1 MVPQRPCKVAG
12 WSRLDWIYV
21 LLLCMQ
27 DGTVA
32 TGDMSKRAG
41 RYSGKSL

>member
-1 MVPQRPCKVAG
+1 M
-12 WSRLDWIYV
+12 SRLDWIYV

-32 TGDMSKRAG
+32 TGDMNIIESWEILWKEFVNFA
-41 RYSGKSL
+41 